1 MFLYILYP
9 SVFYALCF
17 VLAIFYFLF
26 LRCIPSC
33 TYVNVLGCSVSIP
46 CGIYLVFLCCLL
58 YFFPIPSLSFQQ
70 YIYLHIQCFE
80 CNILLLLQ
88 VFYYYRGNFQA
99 SKFSILNSKP
109 FKQFKARTLFSCRIC
124 FCDENLLCVLIVS
137 CSILQWCFRYSIY

>member
-1 MFLYILYP
+1 VFLYILYP

-33 TYVNVLGCSVSIP
+33 TYVNVLGCFVSIP

-88 VFYYYRGNFQA
+88 VFFTITGAIFKPVNFQ
-99 SKFSILNSKP
+99 FSTPNSSNSL
-109 FKQFKARTLFSCRIC
+109 KQEHFFLAVFVFVMKIC
-124 FCDENLLCVLIVS
+124 FVS
-137 CSILQWCFRYSIY
+137 